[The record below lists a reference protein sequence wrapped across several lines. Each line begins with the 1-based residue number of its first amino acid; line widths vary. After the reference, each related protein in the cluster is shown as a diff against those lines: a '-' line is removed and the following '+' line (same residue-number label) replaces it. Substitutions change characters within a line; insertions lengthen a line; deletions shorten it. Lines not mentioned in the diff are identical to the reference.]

1 MMSDYEFVKLDIDA
15 LSDEEARNIAL
26 SIFEKDREIYGKRAL
41 KSGILFAVFFLAF
54 MVTLI
59 GGRTVAMFV
68 LMAIGMMIGT
78 WAFENLWMYIRIP
91 AICKKIL
98 QETYKLKPKEIL
110 WTVQD
115 KIIEK
120 MGANE

>member
-98 QETYKLKPKEIL
+98 QGTYKLKPKEIL